1 MNARLVGSGSDTVVL
16 AHGYGTDQS
25 VWEKILP
32 DLARNHRVLAFDWI
46 FSGAVKDPDMFDP
59 VKYSSFDAFAD
70 DLIALMEEV
79 KLGPS
84 VFVGHSMSGMIG
96 CIASI
101 KRPELFKRIVLI
113 GASPRYIN
121 SEDYEGGF
129 DISEVEQLLSCIES
143 DFHSWASSF
152 APLGVDP
159 NDPPSVTKF
168 ENCLKRMRPETA
180 LSVAKLIFL
189 GDQRDMLEKVTVPCT
204 FVQTTNDFV
213 VPNSVPGFM
222 AKKIKGKSTVEVIEA
237 DGHFPQLTAH
247 LQLLEVLRG
256 VPGFDL

>member
-25 VWEKILP
+25 VWDKILP
-32 DLARNHRVLAFDWI
+32 DLARHHRVLAFDWI
-46 FSGAVKDPDMFDP
+46 FSGAVKDQDMFDP
-59 VKYSSFDAFAD
+59 VKYSSLDAFAD

-79 KLGPS
+79 KPGPS
-84 VFVGHSMSGMIG
+84 V
-96 CIASI
+96 
-101 KRPELFKRIVLI
+101 
-113 GASPRYIN
+113 YIN
-121 SEDYEGGF
+121 SEGYEGGF
-129 DISEVEQLLSCIES
+129 DISEVEQLLSSIES

-168 ENCLKRMRPETA
+168 QNCLKRMRPETA

-189 GDQRDMLEKVTVPCT
+189 GDQRDMLDKVTVPCT

-247 LQLLEVLRG
+247 LQLLEVLRD